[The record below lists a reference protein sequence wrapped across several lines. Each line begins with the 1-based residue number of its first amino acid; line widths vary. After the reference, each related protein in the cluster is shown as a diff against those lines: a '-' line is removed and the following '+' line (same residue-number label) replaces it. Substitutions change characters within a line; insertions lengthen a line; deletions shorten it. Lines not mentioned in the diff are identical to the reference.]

1 MIFMIIEYPAL
12 SHGSQNGKGTMIP
25 DLPHHPATAAL
36 PTKPDSIARQQQCR
50 GMAKLLLA
58 LVMVFVILTFSV
70 PDLRAG
76 KSSHSGSYQSFRGAR
91 AIDGDTFFYRGKR
104 YRIQQY
110 NAPELNE
117 PGGRQAK
124 KVLQQKIDSGHYR
137 WKPVARD
144 KYGRTIVREK
154 KR

>member
-1 MIFMIIEYPAL
+1 MGRLHLDSCAMKPTDLARRQRCHRL
-12 SHGSQNGKGTMIP
+12 GKG
-25 DLPHHPATAAL
+25 
-36 PTKPDSIARQQQCR
+36 
-50 GMAKLLLA
+50 LLT
-58 LVMVFVILTFSV
+58 LVSAFAILTFPV
-70 PDLRAG
+70 PDLWAG
-76 KSSHSGSYQSFRGAR
+76 KSTHSGKYQSFRGAR

-117 PGGRQAK
+117 PGGPQAK
-124 KVLQQKIDSGHYR
+124 KVLQQKIASGDYA

>member
-1 MIFMIIEYPAL
+1 MIFNTDGFTAPAHGDQYPDGTGLLGHVHSLFAACIPTQ
-12 SHGSQNGKGTMIP
+12 HGNPARRQCCRRLGTV
-25 DLPHHPATAAL
+25 LT
-36 PTKPDSIARQQQCR
+36 
-50 GMAKLLLA
+50 A
-58 LVMVFVILTFSV
+58 LVMVLAIMTFSA
-70 PDLRAG
+70 PDLWAV
-76 KSSHSGSYQSFRGAR
+76 KSSHSGKYQAFRGAR
-91 AIDGDTFFYRGKR
+91 AIDGDTFYYRGKR

-124 KVLQQKIDSGHYR
+124 KILQQKINSGDYA

>member
-1 MIFMIIEYPAL
+1 MKPADL
-12 SHGSQNGKGTMIP
+12 AQPRRCRRLGK
-25 DLPHHPATAAL
+25 AL
-36 PTKPDSIARQQQCR
+36 LC
-50 GMAKLLLA
+50 LLL
-58 LVMVFVILTFSV
+58 VVTILTVS
-70 PDLRAG
+70 PPGLWAG
-76 KSSHSGSYQSFRGAR
+76 KSSHSGAYQSFRGAR

-124 KVLQQKIDSGHYR
+124 KVLQQKIASGDYA

-154 KR
+154 KDDP

>member
-1 MIFMIIEYPAL
+1 M
-12 SHGSQNGKGTMIP
+12 S
-25 DLPHHPATAAL
+25 
-36 PTKPDSIARQQQCR
+36 
-50 GMAKLLLA
+50 
-58 LVMVFVILTFSV
+58 VSV
-70 PDLRAG
+70 PGVPAG
-76 KSSHSGSYQSFRGAR
+76 KSSPSGRYQSYRGAR

-110 NAPELNE
+110 NAPELDE

-124 KVLQQKIDSGHYR
+124 KVLQKKIDSGRYK

-154 KR
+154 Y

>member
-1 MIFMIIEYPAL
+1 MKPADL
-12 SHGSQNGKGTMIP
+12 ARRQRCRRLGKGF
-25 DLPHHPATAAL
+25 
-36 PTKPDSIARQQQCR
+36 
-50 GMAKLLLA
+50 LA
-58 LVMVFVILTFSV
+58 LTSVLAILTFST
-70 PDLRAG
+70 PDLWAG
-76 KSSHSGSYQSFRGAR
+76 KSTHSGTYRSFRGAR
-91 AIDGDTFFYRGKR
+91 AIDGDTFFYQGKR

-124 KVLQQKIDSGHYR
+124 KVLQQKINSGSYV

-144 KYGRTIVREK
+144 KYGCTIVREK

>member
-1 MIFMIIEYPAL
+1 MKPADL
-12 SHGSQNGKGTMIP
+12 ARRQRSHLLGKG
-25 DLPHHPATAAL
+25 
-36 PTKPDSIARQQQCR
+36 
-50 GMAKLLLA
+50 LLA
-58 LVMVFVILTFSV
+58 LASVFAVLTFSA
-70 PDLRAG
+70 PDLWAG
-76 KSSHSGSYQSFRGAR
+76 KSTHSGTYQSFRGAR

-117 PGGRQAK
+117 PGGRRAK
-124 KVLQQKIDSGHYR
+124 KVLQQKINSGGYA